1 MPIRLDKHQCTVQR
15 PGLEVY
21 YSCFHD
27 TAQGSS
33 NMRVRPTILPLPLNE
48 QRVQHLTDLADA
60 IVAAMNAG
68 DDPLRLIAEFN
79 TAAACN
85 LDVAA
90 FHGAWEGSGTRT
102 LVETVLRPAPAKVA
116 DITDHELLE
125 IITYLME
132 GKGTESEES
141 YWLDFLDRNLPH
153 PAISDLIYYEDLTPA
168 EVLQRTKS
176 YQPILL

>member
-1 MPIRLDKHQCTVQR
+1 MTIYDQA
-15 PGLEVY
+15 
-21 YSCFHD
+21 SFNSA
-27 TAQGSS
+27 TAS
-33 NMRVRPTILPLPLNE
+33 
-48 QRVQHLTDLADA
+48 
-60 IVAAMNAG
+60 
-68 DDPLRLIAEFN
+68 
-79 TAAACN
+79 N

-102 LVETVLRPAPAKVA
+102 LVETVLRPAPAKVI

-132 GKGTESEES
+132 GEGTESEQS

-153 PAISDLIYYEDLTPA
+153 PAISDLIYYDDLTSE
-168 EVLQRTKS
+168 EVLRRAKS